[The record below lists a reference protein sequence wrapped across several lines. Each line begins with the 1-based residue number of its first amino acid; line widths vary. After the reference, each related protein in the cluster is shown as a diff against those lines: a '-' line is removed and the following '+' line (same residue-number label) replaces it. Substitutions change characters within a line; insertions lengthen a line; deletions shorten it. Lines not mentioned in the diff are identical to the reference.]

1 MAARVIMLSNW
12 VQSMRFRGDWAEK
25 AMSVEGETENPAYN
39 YWPHEVG
46 VQTLRA
52 AEREIAAARGW
63 RLLDV
68 GTRWHSSCTNTQDGR
83 HYPWLMPHF
92 WRRLAAI
99 VRLARFQRLAVNG
112 TTPQAFGPGFLEAL
126 PKPYYPR
133 KLSHE
138 V

>member
-1 MAARVIMLSNW
+1 VAARVIMLSNW
-12 VQSMRFRGDWAEK
+12 VQSLRFRGNWAEK
-25 AMSVEGETENPAYN
+25 AMGVEGETENPAYN

-52 AEREIAAARGW
+52 AEREIAATRGW

-83 HYPWLMPHF
+83 HYTWLMPHF

-99 VRLARFQRLAVNG
+99 VRLARFQRSGVNG
-112 TTPQAFGPGFLEAL
+112 MTPQAFGPGFPEVL

-133 KLSHE
+133 KLDL
-138 V
+138 